1 MYIIQ
6 LGVNDNIKLSTIVQD
21 FYNGTGDFVGISDTA
36 QLKIEVVGDNFTVTE
51 AIEGAGTATER
62 LKYFNLGH
70 SSDITKKCIVDF
82 SKCNRISVTSSNDT
96 EIVVFAGDNTIV
108 ENVAL
113 VATGAKTCTMFSGKN
128 VKVSDSDLYITAI
141 ETAIGLEYY
150 GTFVNTDISVTS
162 TTSDAFCIRNNSSGI
177 TRITGGELFAYTG
190 NSNAESVCLY
200 VLANMTSNVL
210 IADKVSCPIVARSGY
225 YQTNTVKI
233 NSGYFALS
241 NCVLGIAAVLYT
253 TGEGKTETGTMV
265 LSKVN

>member
-1 MYIIQ
+1 M
-6 LGVNDNIKLSTIVQD
+6 
-21 FYNGTGDFVGISDTA
+21 GISDTA

-51 AIEGAGTATER
+51 AIEGAGTTTDR

-70 SSDITKKCIVDF
+70 SSEITKKCIVDF
-82 SKCNRISVTSSNDT
+82 SKCNRIALNAASEN

-108 ENVAL
+108 ENLAL
-113 VATGAKTCTMFSGKN
+113 VALGAKTCSMFSGKN
-128 VKVSDSDLYITAI
+128 VKVSDSDLYITAT

-162 TTSDAFCIRNNSSGI
+162 TTGNAFCIRNNSSGI

-190 NSNAESVCLY
+190 SSSAESVCLY

-225 YQTNTVKI
+225 NQTNTVKI
-233 NSGYFALS
+233 NSGYYALS
-241 NCVLGIAAVLYT
+241 NCVLGTAAALYS
-253 TGEGKTETGTMV
+253 TGEGKTETGTIV
-265 LSKVN
+265 LSKLN